1 MQIAIFRLI
10 KINSLRIIKWNIEN
24 AGRFSSLEVNQSSSK
39 GQEFIYLTCS
49 SSMHLLL
56 HFQNT
61 HRQVSFQNPKKV
73 PIKNEK
79 RLPCQQIISRLKT
92 TSRVYWHL
100 LSDLKKKS
108 NQASTNLEGR
118 LHSSSKQHFYS
129 TKTKTWQPKVAAPA
143 SSVLSSSCCR
153 CRARPYSQW
162 SASTNFQREIP
173 SNSQRLNSFANIL
186 GKCLKLIFSIVV
198 LNTIHFY
205 WCQMGSLEF
214 CLSKP

>member
-1 MQIAIFRLI
+1 MFFFNASSVTFSKHTSTGQFSEPRKKYQSKMKKGYLVNKSSQDWKLLVGSTDTYWVIF
-10 KINSLRIIKWNIEN
+10 
-24 AGRFSSLEVNQSSSK
+24 
-39 GQEFIYLTCS
+39 
-49 SSMHLLL
+49 
-56 HFQNT
+56 
-61 HRQVSFQNPKKV
+61 
-73 PIKNEK
+73 
-79 RLPCQQIISRLKT
+79 
-92 TSRVYWHL
+92 
-100 LSDLKKKS
+100 KKKS